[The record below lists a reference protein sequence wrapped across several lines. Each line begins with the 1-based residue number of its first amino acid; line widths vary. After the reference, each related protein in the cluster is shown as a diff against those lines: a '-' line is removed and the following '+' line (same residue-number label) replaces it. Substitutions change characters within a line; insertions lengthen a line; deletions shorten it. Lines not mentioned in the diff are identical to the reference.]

1 MMKIGL
7 LIISLFVSTAAMA
20 ECNFDF
26 RDMPS
31 VPNGAEA
38 DILEMY
44 NAQEKIKTYVKEGEQ
59 SLECARSGKINAVV
73 IYHLHKVA
81 DAYNRE
87 LRVYN
92 QKVASL

>member
-7 LIISLFVSTAAMA
+7 LIISLFLSSASLA

-26 RDMPS
+26 RDMPA

-38 DILEMY
+38 DVLEMY
-44 NAQEKIKTYVKEGEQ
+44 TAQEKIKSYVEKGEQ
-59 SLECARSGKINAVV
+59 SLDCARSGKINAVV

-81 DAYNRE
+81 DAYNNE
-87 LRVYN
+87 LKVFN
-92 QKVASL
+92 QKVAAL